1 MFILKIYFVGLLLPF
16 PVGGIKIGSNFSRIS
31 KCDNSDVWEFGGRLL
46 LLLLRLL
53 GLGLG
58 RGRCGIAVEIQFG
71 AAVVTVVGTIVV
83 AVVVVVVVVGV
94 GAIVATSFFNNGLH
108 HLSNGGTTWARYI
121 FLNSL
126 ATLLK

>member
-1 MFILKIYFVGLLLPF
+1 MFLLSPF
-16 PVGGIKIGSNFSRIS
+16 PVCRIKIGSNFSRIS
-31 KCDNSDVWEFGGRLL
+31 KCDNRDVGEFGRLL
-46 LLLLRLL
+46 LLLLLLLGLL

-58 RGRCGIAVEIQFG
+58 RGRRGIAVEIQFG

-121 FLNSL
+121 FLDTL
-126 ATLLK
+126 ATILK